1 MLVTNLRLW
10 LYRMTR
16 QCDKKPV
23 TGGNRS
29 KLDIS
34 SPSMS
39 YKAGYKLAPSR
50 SAAHDDDLHLSGQNI
65 FSVPDT
71 SERLVLRSYQSQAA
85 AHRRS
90 NSIQETSYI
99 LDERPPVEGR
109 DSLSKEDKVDNE
121 VNLNNDDFQSASYVP
136 PSRSNIATIREL
148 RCARPNVEPLPLLQQ
163 RSMVDLDSS
172 GSRDVSPLTKTQL
185 FTDELIQSPL
195 SDIVAEDANVD
206 LEYDD
211 YMPQLPG
218 SYFTMDPQAY
228 TLTWSGQPPWA
239 HQPVISRTASDSSV
253 DRSIRKTD

>member
-1 MLVTNLRLW
+1 VI
-10 LYRMTR
+10 R
-16 QCDKKPV
+16 QCDKKPA

-34 SPSMS
+34 SPAMS
-39 YKAGYKLAPSR
+39 YKSV
-50 SAAHDDDLHLSGQNI
+50 AHDDDLHLSGQNI

-71 SERLVLRSYQSQAA
+71 SECLALHSYHSQAS
-85 AHRRS
+85 AHRGS

-109 DSLSKEDKVDNE
+109 DSSSKDKVNSE
-121 VNLNNDDFQSASYVP
+121 VQLNNADFQSASYVP
-136 PSRSNIATIREL
+136 PSKSSIATIREL
-148 RCARPNVEPLPLLQQ
+148 PCARPNVEPLPLLQQ
-163 RSMVDLDSS
+163 GSTVDVDSS

-185 FTDELIQSPL
+185 FTDDLIQSPL

-211 YMPQLPG
+211 YVPQLPG

-228 TLTWSGQPPWA
+228 TLTWSKQPPWA

-253 DRSIRKTD
+253 DRSIPKTEN